1 MSVPASHP
9 RWLQVRRATADDAC
23 TLAALL
29 AACLRESYP
38 AHVGSSPEQLRR
50 DVFGERSLHHVLLA
64 ETRDT
69 AVGFVAWDLIYDMH
83 WATSGGQIADLF
95 VIPSHRGIGVNLA
108 LVARAT
114 ADVLAKGG
122 GFLRGGAYD
131 RESTRRSY
139 ARVAAVHPSGETYLS
154 ARAFRRVAELANLP
168 IREIVRG
175 LPPVEW
181 NFSD

>member
-1 MSVPASHP
+1 M
-9 RWLQVRRATADDAC
+9 QVRRATADDAD

-29 AACLRESYP
+29 AAYLRESYP
-38 AHVGSSPEQLRR
+38 GHRGSSPEQLRR
-50 DVFGERSLHHVLLA
+50 DALGKGSLHHVLLA

-69 AVGFVAWDLIYDMH
+69 AVGFVAWDLVYDMH
-83 WATSGGQIADLF
+83 WATSGAQIADLF
-95 VIPSHRGIGVNLA
+95 VIPSYRGLGVSLA
-108 LVARAT
+108 LVASAA

-131 RESTRRSY
+131 RENTRRSY
-139 ARVAAVHPSGETYLS
+139 ARVAAVHPSGDTHLS
-154 ARAFRRVAELANLP
+154 ARAFRRVAALAHLP
-168 IREIVRG
+168 IREIIRG